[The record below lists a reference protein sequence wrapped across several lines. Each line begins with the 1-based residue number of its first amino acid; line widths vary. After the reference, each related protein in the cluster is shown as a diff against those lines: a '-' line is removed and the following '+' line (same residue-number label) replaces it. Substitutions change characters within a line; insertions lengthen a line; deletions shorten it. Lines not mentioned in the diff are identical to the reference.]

1 MESSKKQKAKNVFV
15 YLKKTCSVT
24 VKTRVLQEGSDL
36 RICWHELAI

>member
-1 MESSKKQKAKNVFV
+1 MGSRKNQKAKNVFV
-15 YLKKTCSVT
+15 YLQNTCSVT